1 MTQSPRNGLRPRS
14 SVASMRTRRTWLFAG
29 VGIVILAMAA
39 AALLLPIGRWGVAL
53 VEKAH
58 DAGAAGVAL
67 FAAAYLIAPVLLV
80 PGSVLTL
87 GAGFLYGPLW
97 GTLLVSPLSVAAASI
112 AFLLGRTIARRAVE
126 KRMARDARFAAID
139 RAVGESGF
147 RVVVL
152 LRLSPIIPFTLL
164 NYALGLTRVGFGR
177 YVLASFLGM
186 LPGTFLYVFLGSAA
200 TSAAGLSQHTGGAAG
215 RAAFWIGVLATIVA
229 VAIVTRI
236 ARRAL
241 GHALQE
247 RPA

>member
-1 MTQSPRNGLRPRS
+1 MTHHDGNGLRPRS
-14 SVASMRTRRTWLFAG
+14 SVPAMRTRGKWLLFGVAAAVVAFA
-29 VGIVILAMAA
+29 AA
-39 AALLLPIGRWGVAL
+39 AALLPVGRWGAAL

-58 DAGAAGVAL
+58 GAGAAGVAL

-126 KRMARDARFAAID
+126 KRMAKDARFAAID

-147 RVVVL
+147 RVVLL

-164 NYALGLTRVGFGR
+164 NYALGLTRVRFGT

-186 LPGTFLYVFLGSAA
+186 LPGTFLYVDLGSAA
-200 TSAAGLSQHTGGAAG
+200 TSAAGLSQHAGGSAG
-215 RAAFWIGVLATIVA
+215 RAAFWAGVVATLVA
-229 VAIVTRI
+229 VAILTRI

-241 GHALQE
+241 GQALAG
-247 RPA
+247 RAA